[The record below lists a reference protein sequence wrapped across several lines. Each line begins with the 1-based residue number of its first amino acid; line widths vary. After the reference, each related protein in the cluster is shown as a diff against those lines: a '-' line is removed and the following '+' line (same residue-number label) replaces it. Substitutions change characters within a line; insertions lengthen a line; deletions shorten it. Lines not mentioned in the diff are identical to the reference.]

1 MSIYL
6 GNQKVSPLIVVKE
19 NKLGKFIDGSLT
31 EITADDLVGVTKIS
45 KNAFYKNGSVISIT
59 IPNSITSIG
68 DEAFSN
74 CRIAYVII
82 QSGLTIIGHYAF
94 RECSYLKNIELP
106 NSLTSIGMYAF
117 SNCSALES
125 IELPNSLTSI
135 GGSAFQ
141 GCKFKNIVI
150 PNKITSIE
158 ASTFLG
164 CQNLTTVVIQGSVK
178 SIGYA
183 AFYNCAKLIS
193 ITIPNTV
200 TTLESRALEIGNS
213 TNKATI
219 TFKSTTPPTI
229 ASSTFNASYLEKI
242 IVPNGSGE
250 SYKTATNWSAFA
262 DYIEEAT
269 E

>member
-6 GNQKVSPLIVVKE
+6 GDKKVSPLIVVKD
-19 NKLGKFIDGSLT
+19 NKLVSFIDGSLT
-31 EITADDLVGVTKIS
+31 EITADDLVGATKIA
-45 KNAFYKNGSVISIT
+45 NYAFYKNGNVINIT
-59 IPNSITSIG
+59 IPDNVTSIG
-68 DEAFSN
+68 QEAFRHS
-74 CRIAYVII
+74 RITNVII
-82 QSGLTIIGHYAF
+82 QEGLTDIGNYAF
-94 RECSYLKNIELP
+94 HECSYLKNIQLP
-106 NSLTSIGMYAF
+106 NSLTSIGSYAF
-117 SNCSALES
+117 SNCSGLES
-125 IELPNSLTSI
+125 IQLPNSLTSI
-135 GGSAFQ
+135 GASAFQ
-141 GCKFKNIVI
+141 GCKIKNIVI

-164 CQNLTTVVIQGSVK
+164 CQSLTTIVIQGSVK

-183 AFYNCAKLIS
+183 AFRSCSSLTS
-193 ITIPNTV
+193 ITIPNSV
-200 TTLESRALEIGNS
+200 ISLDRYALVIGNS

-229 ASSTFNASYLEKI
+229 GSDTFTASYLEKI

-250 SYKTATNWSAFA
+250 AYKTATNWSAFA